1 MSTAREK
8 TFVVRK
14 TKLVFANLT
23 FHKTS
28 YVSFILVFAAYP
40 FPSVE
45 ELGGKVDNLDAT
57 EDREAGEESHCASNH
72 TQLGN
77 QGHLMRDGTK

>member
-8 TFVVRK
+8 SFVVRK

-28 YVSFILVFAAYP
+28 YVSFILVLAAHP

-45 ELGGKVDNLDAT
+45 ELGGKVEDLDAT
-57 EDREAGEESHCASNH
+57 EDRETCEEPHCSTNQ

-77 QGHLMRDGTK
+77 QGHLAT